1 MKQSL
6 LLINNKQNLIRTKK
20 YIDNK
25 YNNKLSIIVMRVKNY
40 DFDLL
45 SGRGRVGDVT
55 ERKNDT
61 SDSDQN
67 AIFKIACLRL
77 LPS

>member
-1 MKQSL
+1 
-6 LLINNKQNLIRTKK
+6 
-20 YIDNK
+20 
-25 YNNKLSIIVMRVKNY
+25 MRVENY

-61 SDSDQN
+61 SD
-67 AIFKIACLRL
+67 
-77 LPS
+77 

>member
-1 MKQSL
+1 MKQ
-6 LLINNKQNLIRTKK
+6 RTKK

-25 YNNKLSIIVMRVKNY
+25 YNNKLSITVMRVKNY

-61 SDSDQN
+61 SDKHQN

-77 LPS
+77 LLLPS

>member
-61 SDSDQN
+61 SD
-67 AIFKIACLRL
+67 
-77 LPS
+77 